1 VSLPELA
8 TRRRVTVG
16 MMTVTM
22 VLFGLIGLSGLKV
35 NLLPDLSYPTLTVR
49 TEYEGAAPLEIE
61 NLISQ
66 PVEETVGVVKNV
78 RKVHS
83 VSRTG
88 QSDVVLEFAWGTDM
102 DMASLEVRDKLDTL
116 QLPLETKKPLLL
128 RFNPST
134 DPILRFGLTTD
145 ACASGT
151 GSESSNGAASSK
163 VPAEGSPV
171 GTASNPAGANCA
183 SAAVGEIELKQLRRF
198 ADDDLKKRIE
208 PVAGVAAVKVGGG
221 LEDEIDVA
229 IDQQK
234 LAQLGI
240 DINDV
245 ITRLKNENVNASGG
259 RIDEGSQRF
268 LVRTINQFKSLDEMR
283 ELLIKIDG
291 NVPVRLKDIATVTQG
306 YKEREGIVRIDGRE
320 AIELAIYKEGDANT
334 VSVAKAVNA
343 QIAKLADSLP
353 KGVKLT
359 TIEDQSIFIEHALSE
374 VRFDAL
380 LGGVLAIL
388 IIFFFLGH
396 AWSTFIIGLSLPVSL
411 IATFFFMGQLHLSL
425 NVMSLGGLALATG
438 MVVDDSIVVLENIA
452 RLREKGLGIVEAAV
466 KGTSEVGMAV
476 TASTLTTVAVFFPLV
491 FVQGVAG
498 QLFRDQ
504 ALTITFAML
513 ISLVVAMTLIPM
525 LASLRGRSP
534 LAYKDEP
541 VDPESLWSKA
551 WRGTLALLAWP
562 YFGTSNR
569 WKGTAAKAIAFVLA
583 LPLKLVAAP
592 LYFLLLSVLVAF
604 ALLMR
609 YGTRFVFFVS
619 DLLQGRETGMPL
631 EHVRRALA
639 WSARVLRWPY
649 ADGKTQG
656 GRGLAFWLTLV
667 PKLVFLPIAAIAI
680 VACAIVPPI
689 VFVVGWCARRIL
701 GALGWATNA
710 GYGRA
715 ARAYHAFLPRAL
727 AHPWRVLGF
736 AALSFALALV
746 LVPTL
751 GLDLIPQ
758 LAQGRFDMTVTL
770 PPGTPLAAT
779 DQLVGEISTRHAKD
793 PGVESIYGVA
803 GAGTRLDANPTE
815 SGENIARLSIA
826 LANGGSR
833 KIEAAEVDRLRA
845 GMASRADAEVKFA
858 RPQLFSFSAPL
869 EVEIRGYD
877 LDALAKAGHRLAE
890 LMKASPRF
898 ADIKSTVEGGYP
910 EIQIKFDQDRAAA
923 LGLTTRD
930 IADRV
935 VRKVKGEVATRYDFR
950 DRKIDV
956 LVRSRAS
963 DRGSVDDIRNLV
975 VGYVSP
981 ANASSSTGAV
991 SGTPSSGSSTT
1002 TVNTTSTSATST
1014 TTSASGATSTTSVS
1028 DTART
1033 STDTPIRLSSVA
1045 EVVATEGPSE
1055 IHRVSQERVAIV
1067 SSNLRYGDL
1076 SSAVAEINDIVAKN
1090 PLAAGVKVHV
1100 GGQSEELD
1108 SSVKSLMF
1116 ALGLAIFL
1124 VYLVMASQFE
1134 SLLHPFVIMFSIP
1147 LAAVGAVLALK
1158 LTNSPISVVVFIGLI
1173 MLVGIVVKNAIV
1185 LIDRVNQL
1193 REAGVAKRDAIA
1205 GGAESRLRPIVMTT
1219 LCTLIGF
1226 SPLAIGVG
1234 EGAEV
1239 RAPMAITVI
1248 GGLAVSTLLTLVVI
1262 PVVYDLLDRRGD
1274 AWYLARGERHRAK
1287 TAHDVRDDSSG
1298 APEAQHA

>member
-1 VSLPELA
+1 MSLPELA

-16 MMTVTM
+16 MLTLTM
-22 VLFGLIGLSGLKV
+22 VLFGLIGLAGLKV

-66 PVEETVGVVKNV
+66 PVEETIGVVKNV

-116 QLPLETKKPLLL
+116 QLPLEAKKPLLL

-134 DPILRFGLTTD
+134 DPIIRFGLT
-145 ACASGT
+145 
-151 GSESSNGAASSK
+151 
-163 VPAEGSPV
+163 AEG
-171 GTASNPAGANCA
+171 GKETT
-183 SAAVGEIELKQLRRF
+183 EIQLKQLRRF

-208 PVAGVAAVKVGGG
+208 PVTGVAAVKVGGG
-221 LEDEIDVA
+221 LEDEIDVS

-234 LAQLGI
+234 LARLGI
-240 DINDV
+240 DINEV

-268 LVRTINQFKSLDEMR
+268 LVRTINQFTNLDEMR
-283 ELLIKIDG
+283 ELLIKVDG
-291 NVPVRLKDIATVTQG
+291 NVPIRLKDVATVTQG

-320 AIELAIYKEGDANT
+320 AIELAVYKEGDANT
-334 VSVAKAVNA
+334 VNVAHAVNA
-343 QIAKLADSLP
+343 QMEKLKDSLP
-353 KGVKLT
+353 KGAKLT

-374 VRFDAL
+374 VKFDAL

-452 RLREKGLGIVEAAV
+452 RLREKGASIVDAAV
-466 KGTSEVGMAV
+466 KGTAEVGMAV

-504 ALTITFAML
+504 ALTVTFAML
-513 ISLVVAMTLIPM
+513 MSLIVAMTLIPM
-525 LASLRGRSP
+525 LASLRGRAP

-541 VDPESLWSKA
+541 VAPSRPLPQRRFLRGPVRVFRAIGEFLFQIMPRASA
-551 WRGTLALLAWP
+551 W
-562 YFGTSNR
+562 
-569 WKGTAAKAIAFVLA
+569 V
-583 LPLKLVAAP
+583 VAV
-592 LYFLLLSVLVAF
+592 SS
-604 ALLMR
+604 
-609 YGTRFVFFVS
+609 RFV
-619 DLLQGRETGMPL
+619 
-631 EHVRRALA
+631 
-639 WSARVLRWPY
+639 
-649 ADGKTQG
+649 GKYL
-656 GRGLAFWLTLV
+656 GRGLRFVGRGITV
-667 PKLVFLPIAAIAI
+667 P
-680 VACAIVPPI
+680 
-689 VFVVGWCARRIL
+689 
-701 GALGWATNA
+701 
-710 GYGRA
+710 YDRA
-715 ARAYHAFLPRAL
+715 ARFYHRSLPKAL
-727 AHPWRVLGF
+727 EHPWRVLGF
-736 AALSFALALV
+736 AALVFALSML

-770 PPGTPLAAT
+770 PPGTPLT
-779 DQLVGEISTRHAKD
+779 DTDKVVGDISSRHAKD
-793 PGVESIYGVA
+793 PNVASIYGVS

-826 LANGGSR
+826 LANGGSK
-833 KIEAAEVDRLRA
+833 KIEAEEVDRLRSD
-845 GMASRADAEVKFA
+845 MANRSDAEVKFS

-877 LDALAKAGHRLAE
+877 LDSLAKAGHRLDE

-898 ADIKSTVEGGYP
+898 ADIKSSVESGYP
-910 EIQIKFDQDRAAA
+910 EIQIRFDQDRAAA

-956 LVRSRAS
+956 LVRSRLS

-975 VGYVSP
+975 VGYIAPNGGATAGS
-981 ANASSSTGAV
+981 NSNSNSNSSASAGTSGA
-991 SGTPSSGSSTT
+991 SGLGGSGSSG
-1002 TVNTTSTSATST
+1002 TSTSAST
-1014 TTSASGATSTTSVS
+1014 TATVT
-1028 DTART
+1028 DTAQ
-1033 STDTPIRLSSVA
+1033 SSNDTPVRLSSVA
-1045 EVVATEGPSE
+1045 DVIASEGPSE
-1055 IHRVSQERVAIV
+1055 IQRVSQERVAIV
-1067 SSNLRYGDL
+1067 SANLRYGDL
-1076 SSAVAEINDIVAKN
+1076 GSAIAEINDIVSKN

-1108 SSVKSLMF
+1108 ASVKSLMF

-1158 LTNSPISVVVFIGLI
+1158 LTGSPVSVVVFIGLI

-1185 LIDRVNQL
+1185 LIDRVNRL
-1193 REAGVAKRDAIA
+1193 REEGVPKREAIA
-1205 GGAESRLRPIVMTT
+1205 QGAESRLRPIVMTT

-1239 RAPMAITVI
+1239 RAPMALTVI

-1274 AWYLARGERHRAK
+1274 AWYLARGQRHRAK
-1287 TAHDVRDDSSG
+1287 AIHKAGDEG
-1298 APEAQHA
+1298 AIEPEGEPA